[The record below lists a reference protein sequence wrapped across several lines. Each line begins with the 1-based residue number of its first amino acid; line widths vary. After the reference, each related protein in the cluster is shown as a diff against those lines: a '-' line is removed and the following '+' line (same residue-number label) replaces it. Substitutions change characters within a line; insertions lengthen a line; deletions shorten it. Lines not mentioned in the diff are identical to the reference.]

1 MEPDLGSQMTA
12 TTTSIRTL
20 IRCARD
26 GDRDALGRLL
36 EHHRPYLKLL
46 ARRMIGE
53 RLSRRLDE
61 SDIVQQTCLSVF
73 GRIEEFEGH
82 DPDQFVAW
90 LRTIH
95 EHNLKNVLRDHV
107 SVQKRSVDREQTTE
121 IGNLVGERAPAQQS
135 SPSQRLMQGERAVR
149 LAAALQKLEPD
160 QREAVRLRYLE
171 GWSLAQISEH
181 TGRTK
186 HSIAGL
192 IKRGLSGL
200 RKELRDER
208 H

>member
-1 MEPDLGSQMTA
+1 MTT
-12 TTTSIRTL
+12 TTTSVRTL
-20 IRCARD
+20 ISRARD
-26 GDRDALGRLL
+26 GDRDALGYLL

-53 RLSRRLDE
+53 RLESRLDE

-73 GRIEEFEGH
+73 GRIEGFDGDE
-82 DPDQFVAW
+82 PDQFVAW

-95 EHNLKNVLRDHV
+95 EHNVRNVLRDHV
-107 SVQKRSVDREQTTE
+107 STQKRTVNREQALGADDVARE
-121 IGNLVGERAPAQQS
+121 IVPAQQS

-149 LAAALQKLEPD
+149 LAAALQKLAPD

-171 GWSLAQISEH
+171 GWSLAEISEH

-200 RKELRDER
+200 RIELRDESQ
-208 H
+208 

>member
-1 MEPDLGSQMTA
+1 
-12 TTTSIRTL
+12 
-20 IRCARD
+20 
-26 GDRDALGRLL
+26 
-36 EHHRPYLKLL
+36 
-46 ARRMIGE
+46 MIGE
-53 RLSRRLDE
+53 RLASRLDE

-73 GRIEEFEGH
+73 GRIEGFES
-82 DPDQFVAW
+82 DEPDQFVAW

-95 EHNLKNVLRDHV
+95 EHNVRNVVRDHV
-107 SVQKRSVDREQTTE
+107 SAQKRTVNREQAME
-121 IGNLVGERAPAQQS
+121 ADDGVGEIVPSQQS

-149 LAAALQKLEPD
+149 LAAALQKLAPD

-171 GWSLAQISEH
+171 GWSLAEISEH

-192 IKRGLSGL
+192 IKRGLSRL
-200 RKELRDER
+200 RKELRDDS

>member
-1 MEPDLGSQMTA
+1 MGQ
-12 TTTSIRTL
+12 
-20 IRCARD
+20 
-26 GDRDALGRLL
+26 LL

-46 ARRMIGE
+46 ARRIIGE
-53 RLSRRLDE
+53 QLASRLDE

-73 GRIEEFEGH
+73 GRIEGFDGD

-95 EHNLKNVLRDHV
+95 ENNVRNVLRDHV
-107 SVQKRSVDREQTTE
+107 STQKRSVNRELALETDVGVHE
-121 IGNLVGERAPAQQS
+121 IAPSQQS
-135 SPSQRLMQGERAVR
+135 SPSQRLMQGEQAVR
-149 LAAALQKLEPD
+149 LAAALQKLSPD

-171 GWSLAQISEH
+171 GWSLAEISEH
-181 TGRTK
+181 TDRTK

-192 IKRGLSGL
+192 IKRGLSSL
-200 RKELRDER
+200 RKELRDDS

>member
-1 MEPDLGSQMTA
+1 MTT
-12 TTTSIRTL
+12 TTTSVRTL
-20 IRCARD
+20 ISRARD

-46 ARRMIGE
+46 ARRIIGE
-53 RLSRRLDE
+53 RLASRLDE
-61 SDIVQQTCLSVF
+61 SDVVQQTCLSAF
-73 GRIEEFEGH
+73 GRIEGFEG
-82 DPDQFVAW
+82 DEPDQFVAW

-95 EHNLKNVLRDHV
+95 EHNVRNVLRDHV
-107 SVQKRSVDREQTTE
+107 SAQKRTVNREQGLEADDVVRE
-121 IGNLVGERAPAQQS
+121 IGPSQQS

-149 LAAALQKLEPD
+149 LAAALQTLAPD

-171 GWSLAQISEH
+171 GWSLAEISEH

-200 RKELRDER
+200 RKELREER

>member
-1 MEPDLGSQMTA
+1 MTA
-12 TTTSIRTL
+12 TTTSVRTL
-20 IRCARD
+20 ISRARD
-26 GDRDALGRLL
+26 GDRDALGQLL

-53 RLSRRLDE
+53 RLASRLDE

-73 GRIEEFEGH
+73 GRIGGFES
-82 DPDQFVAW
+82 DEPDQFVAW

-95 EHNLKNVLRDHV
+95 EHNVRNVVRDHV
-107 SVQKRSVDREQTTE
+107 WAQKRTIYREQAMEADDGVRE
-121 IGNLVGERAPAQQS
+121 IVPSQQS
-135 SPSQRLMQGERAVR
+135 SPSQRLMHGERAVR
-149 LAAALQKLEPD
+149 LAAALQKLAPE

-171 GWSLAQISEH
+171 GWSLAEISEQ

-192 IKRGLSGL
+192 IKRGLGRL
-200 RKELRDER
+200 RKELRDDS

>member
-1 MEPDLGSQMTA
+1 MTT
-12 TTTSIRTL
+12 TTTSVRTL
-20 IRCARD
+20 ISRARD

-46 ARRMIGE
+46 ARRIIGE
-53 RLSRRLDE
+53 RLASRLDE
-61 SDIVQQTCLSVF
+61 SDVVQQTCLSAF
-73 GRIEEFEGH
+73 GRIEGFEG
-82 DPDQFVAW
+82 DEPDQFVAW

-95 EHNLKNVLRDHV
+95 EHNVRNVLRDHV
-107 SVQKRSVDREQTTE
+107 SAQKRTVNREQGLEGDDVVRE
-121 IGNLVGERAPAQQS
+121 IVPSQQS

-149 LAAALQKLEPD
+149 LAAALQKLAPD

-171 GWSLAQISEH
+171 GWSLAEISEH

-192 IKRGLSGL
+192 IKRGLSRL